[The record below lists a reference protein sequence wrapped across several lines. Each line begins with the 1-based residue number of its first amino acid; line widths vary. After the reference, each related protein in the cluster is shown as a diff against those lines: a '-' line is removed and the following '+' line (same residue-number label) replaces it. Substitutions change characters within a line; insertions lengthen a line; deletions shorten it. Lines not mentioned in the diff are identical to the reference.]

1 MEMKITKRQLRRI
14 IREQANEDVKMY
26 REKIRMIFPTDAQQ
40 AIALADAV
48 GIGGIHEVTAM
59 ESLVELMAKFL
70 EEWPK
75 DDASDL
81 AARKRGSLVGVNRH
95 GKVDQIEETMHDLI
109 KDISF
114 ASTQEARPIINLFVN
129 ASYSYEN
136 GPPYKVH
143 TFRDVETLA
152 DWAGVAPPEL
162 DDGGL
167 KVSR

>member
-1 MEMKITKRQLRRI
+1 MRITRSQLRRI
-14 IREQANEDVKMY
+14 IREQAIEDVKRY

-40 AIALADAV
+40 AIVLADSV
-48 GIGGIHEVTAM
+48 GIGDIHEVEAM
-59 ESLVELMAKFL
+59 KSLVELMAKFL
-70 EEWPK
+70 EEWSK

-81 AARKRGSLVGVNRH
+81 EARKRGSLRGVNRH
-95 GKVDQIEETMHDLI
+95 GKVDQIEGDMHDLI
-109 KDISF
+109 LDISF

-136 GPPYKVH
+136 GPPYKIH
-143 TFRDVETLA
+143 TFRDVEALA

-167 KVSR
+167 RVGR